1 MPWSIVGALIL
12 KEFNGLTGDEIL
24 EECESDFRYHYALHT
39 ISYENQP
46 LSGRTFSRFRERV
59 AAYELVTIKD
69 LIHNCIVSLAE
80 NMRNYMD
87 IAPTVRQMD
96 SMMIEFNIRQMG
108 RLELLYTYLANLI
121 REITHDGHTGL
132 FEGLDGYADPNDRNY
147 VIHHDQSTSQN
158 EKIQKVINNA
168 ISLLPKYRDGYVWT
182 DR

>member
-1 MPWSIVGALIL
+1 MSNVFFWIITNRSLSLIHSDSYLNVNKKYWINHGQTHFQTTFFLTSMKCCLPLFTVIREILVRMPWSIVGALIL

-87 IAPTVRQMD
+87 IAP
-96 SMMIEFNIRQMG
+96 
-108 RLELLYTYLANLI
+108 
-121 REITHDGHTGL
+121 
-132 FEGLDGYADPNDRNY
+132 DRKS
-147 VIHHDQSTSQN
+147 V
-158 EKIQKVINNA
+158 V
-168 ISLLPKYRDGYVWT
+168 
-182 DR
+182 